1 MAGLAP
7 RPYLIEEYTRTACP
21 ECHAGGDRNPDNLLD
36 AMLVSHDEAI
46 WMRRFCPLHG
56 ESESLYEEDAAIWR
70 TRTGWSTPTSQI
82 TPDHRGAGYRD
93 GLPASHGQ
101 HTCILLV
108 NLTEHCN
115 YRCPTCYA
123 TALDP
128 GTPLEE
134 PIRPTLEELKHT
146 AEDMIAKE
154 NGKLGVIMLSGGEPT
169 LRRDLIQIVEML
181 AALPITRIMLN
192 TNGRRIA
199 RDDRFL
205 AELKRFNKKLEVY
218 LQFDGL
224 KSSTHEQLR
233 GEDLTEEKQTIIA
246 RLQEAKIFFTMV
258 VTVKKGV
265 NEDELGDILRL
276 GLDTPRCSGIAFQPV
291 FGSGRGSDIDPQSRV
306 TPTGVIRRLAEQASD
321 VVKVADFIPLPCS
334 HKDCCDITYMI
345 RTGKEEKWRSLIE
358 LVGRDELKR
367 WIHLVANTIAFD
379 NVGEVVREV
388 VKDGVLQRIFSEQQ
402 APSSLTLAKDLFAM
416 CGCIPGLPELVGAVW
431 KRTSIQDTALER
443 LAERTFRVT
452 VKQFMD
458 VHTFHEAR
466 LRQCCVHVGTF
477 EEDPRRY
484 SFCWRW
490 MFEEA
495 SDFPA
500 TRRSDLRVLA

>member
-21 ECHAGGDRNPDNLLD
+21 KCHEAGDRNPDKLVD

-46 WMRRFCPLHG
+46 WMRRFCPVHG
-56 ESESLYEEDAAIWR
+56 ESESLYEESAELWR
-70 TRTGWSTPTSQI
+70 ARAGWSTPTSQI
-82 TPDHRGAGYRD
+82 TPDHSGSGYAD

-115 YRCPTCYA
+115 YSCPTCYA
-123 TALDP
+123 AALDP
-128 GTPLEE
+128 GTPLAE
-134 PIRPTLEELKHT
+134 PVRPTIQELEHT
-146 AEDMIAKE
+146 VREMIAKE
-154 NGKLGVIMLSGGEPT
+154 NGKLGVLMLSGGEPT
-169 LRRDLIQIVEML
+169 LRKDLIEIIEML
-181 AALPITRIMLN
+181 SALPITRIMLN

-199 RDDRFL
+199 RDDRFI

-224 KSSTHEQLR
+224 QAETHEALR
-233 GEDLTEEKQTIIA
+233 GEDLRGEKDTVIR
-246 RLQEAKIFFTMV
+246 RLQEAGIFFTMV

-265 NEDELGDILRL
+265 NEHELGDILRL
-276 GLDTPRCSGIAFQPV
+276 GLKTPRCSGIAFQPV
-291 FGSGRGSDIDPQSRV
+291 FGSGRGSGIDPMDRV
-306 TPTGVIRRLAEQASD
+306 TPTGVIRRLAEQAPEL
-321 VVKVADFIPLPCS
+321 VETADFIPLPCS
-334 HKDCCDITYMI
+334 HKDCCDISYFI
-345 RTGKEEKWRSLIE
+345 RTGKSEEWKSLMR
-358 LVGRDELKR
+358 LVGRDEMKR
-367 WIHLVANTIAFD
+367 WIHLVSNTIAFD

-402 APSSLTLAKDLFAM
+402 APSSLSLAKDLFLM
-416 CGCIPGLPELVGAVW
+416 CGCVPGLPELIGAVW
-431 KRTSIQDTALER
+431 RKTGIEESALEK

-490 MFEEA
+490 MFEGA
-495 SDFPA
+495 TDFPA
-500 TRRSDLRVLA
+500 SRASSLRVLP

>member
-1 MAGLAP
+1 MPGLAP
-7 RPYLIEEYTRTACP
+7 RTYLIEEYTRTACP
-21 ECHAGGDRNPDNLLD
+21 QCHEEGNRDPDALIE
-36 AMLVSHDEAI
+36 AMLVSHDDAI
-46 WMRRFCPLHG
+46 WMRRFCPRHG

-70 TRTGWSTPTSQI
+70 SRNGWSTPTLQI
-82 TPDHRGAGYRD
+82 TPDHPGAGYKD

-101 HTCILLV
+101 HTCILLA

-128 GTPLEE
+128 GTALAE
-134 PIRPTLEELKHT
+134 PIRPSLEELERT
-146 AEDMIAKE
+146 VDDMVAKE
-154 NGKLGVIMLSGGEPT
+154 NGKLGVLMLSGGEPT
-169 LRRDLIQIVEML
+169 LRKDLIQIIEML
-181 AALPITRIMLN
+181 VSKPITRIMLN

-199 RDDRFL
+199 RDDRFIT
-205 AELKRFNKKLEVY
+205 ELKRFNKSLEVY

-224 KSSTHEQLR
+224 KASTHEQLR
-233 GEDLTEEKQTIIA
+233 GEDLNQEKKDIIA

-265 NEDELGDILRL
+265 NDDELGDILRL
-276 GLDTPRCSGIAFQPV
+276 GLETPRCSGIAFQPV
-291 FGSGRGSDIDPQSRV
+291 FGSGRGSGIDPMSRA
-306 TPTGVIRRLAEQASD
+306 TPTGVIRRLAQQAPELI
-321 VVKVADFIPLPCS
+321 KAEDFIPLPCS

-345 RTGKEEKWRSLIE
+345 RNGQGEWKSLIE
-358 LVGRDELKR
+358 MVGRDELKR
-367 WIHLVANTIAFD
+367 WIHLVSNTIAFD

-402 APSSLTLAKDLFAM
+402 APSSLSLAKDLFAV
-416 CGCIPGLPELVGAVW
+416 CGCVPGLTELVGAIW
-431 KRTSIQDTALER
+431 KRTSIQEAALEK

-458 VHTFHEAR
+458 AHTFHEAR

-484 SFCWRW
+484 SFCYRW
-490 MFEEA
+490 LFEGA
-495 SDFPA
+495 TDFPTA
-500 TRRSDLRVLA
+500 RKSSMRVLA